1 VGVAS
6 ETHVVLAALK
16 RCVCLRRSGSPGG
29 AMIPAARGGGGG
41 RVYRTL
47 QRTQHDPR
55 PRAARLAVFSPRG
68 PPPPPPPPPA
78 PPACPPPPPPPLRS
92 PSELAAYQQ
101 KVFRVDDHMG
111 VAVSGLTSDGRS
123 LLRSMRSEC
132 LNHKFVYSSPL
143 QTERLVVDVADKHQ
157 RATQSYVRRPYGVGL
172 LVAGYDRTGAHLF
185 QTSPSGNYFEWRAY
199 AIGARSQSA
208 RTYLE
213 KHFEGYAAREWLRR
227 PPGAPGGGRG
237 EHVL

>member
-1 VGVAS
+1 M
-6 ETHVVLAALK
+6 
-16 RCVCLRRSGSPGG
+16 R
-29 AMIPAARGGGGG
+29 PAGEA
-41 RVYRTL
+41 
-47 QRTQHDPR
+47 Q
-55 PRAARLAVFSPRG
+55 RG
-68 PPPPPPPPPA
+68 PLLPQQARSSGRGVTLTASRPTHTASPLFCRQPPPFTS
-78 PPACPPPPPPPLRS
+78 PLPSS

-123 LLRSMRSEC
+123 LLRGMRSEC

-143 QTERLVVDVADKHQ
+143 QTERLVVDIADKHQ

-185 QTSPSGNYFEWRAY
+185 QTAPSGNYFEWRAY

-213 KHFEGYAAREWLRR
+213 KHFEGYAARE
-227 PPGAPGGGRG
+227 
-237 EHVL
+237 